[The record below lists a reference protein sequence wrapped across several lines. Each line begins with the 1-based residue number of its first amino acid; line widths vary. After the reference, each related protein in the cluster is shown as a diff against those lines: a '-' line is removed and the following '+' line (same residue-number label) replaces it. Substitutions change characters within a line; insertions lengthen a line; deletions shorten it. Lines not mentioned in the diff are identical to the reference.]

1 MSPAKIKIAFLSFG
15 LSLTFFQ
22 PGIVLPT
29 AVLAAQLEAETVAAD
44 LPKYEDESVEASLN
58 NGDYEAALS
67 LTQRRVKEAGKAAGL
82 KEAGKA
88 AGLKE
93 AYYHVALFEAYLW
106 AGRMG
111 DGQNECKKAQ
121 TMIDALLAKAGGG
134 EKLALLE
141 LKTRLLDAQSWLFE
155 AIGQDAKCRAVL
167 DEAIKMLKEQ
177 RELDRQTWRLSD
189 ALAHKASLDAQIG
202 DYAQAKALLEEAIKY
217 SKGSQSI
224 SNYSVADLEET
235 LGGVLFK
242 MGQSPEAQAHF
253 ARAVDIK
260 KESPALLRRFAPH
273 AYWLSPTYRYI
284 KGAPWSSENF
294 IGGSEHRTVD
304 VGTAVLEAYLV
315 RDKAASNRCVR
326 VGVDVLN
333 RSDSPL
339 QFMPRK
345 PELFVLNP
353 KLALGVA
360 LDAGNLAQNVETK
373 TAKKAESIRQDGRNA
388 KQTITTY
395 YPNPYPWNNNNGRG
409 RQGFFRSLLSDAG
422 NTGYTQIPDQQ
433 AEAQAMVKAQKVEE
447 DGAALADEIRKEG
460 IGPCEIAPRSR
471 LKGFV
476 FFEIKAP
483 KNASLVMFKL
493 PIGDAQFEVRFDR
506 LP

>member
-1 MSPAKIKIAFLSFG
+1 MIYVLTINYRTVLSAKPENPHAMRLYKEAKMSPAKIKIAFLSFG
-15 LSLTFFQ
+15 LVLPVFSAAFFQ
-22 PGIVLPT
+22 PGIALPT
-29 AVLAAQLEAETVAAD
+29 AALAANLEAETVAAD
-44 LPKYEDESVEASLN
+44 LPKYEDESVEAALN

-67 LTQRRVKEAGKAAGL
+67 LTQRRVKEAGKS
-82 KEAGKA
+82 

-121 TMIDALLAKAGGG
+121 VMIDSLLTKAGGG

-141 LKTRLLDAQSWLFE
+141 LKTRLLDAQSWLYE
-155 AIGQDAKCRAVL
+155 AIGQDAKCRAAL
-167 DEAIKMLKEQ
+167 DDAIKMLKEQ

-217 SKGSQSI
+217 SRGSQSI

-260 KESPALLRRFAPH
+260 KESPALMRRFAPH

-284 KGAPWSSENF
+284 KGSPWSSENF

-345 PELFVLNP
+345 PELL
-353 KLALGVA
+353 
-360 LDAGNLAQNVETK
+360 
-373 TAKKAESIRQDGRNA
+373 
-388 KQTITTY
+388 
-395 YPNPYPWNNNNGRG
+395 
-409 RQGFFRSLLSDAG
+409 SL
-422 NTGYTQIPDQQ
+422 IH
-433 AEAQAMVKAQKVEE
+433 
-447 DGAALADEIRKEG
+447 I
-460 IGPCEIAPRSR
+460 
-471 LKGFV
+471 
-476 FFEIKAP
+476 
-483 KNASLVMFKL
+483 
-493 PIGDAQFEVRFDR
+493 
-506 LP
+506 